1 MLFTL
6 NGRMGRPWIAQQI
19 MVLFG
24 YGLIWT
30 WFYLGFDQ
38 KCPAK
43 KWNPFGHTQ
52 TRPTRPFDISTD
64 KSQKQLRALHSIAF
78 QSC

>member
-43 KWNPFGHTQ
+43 NE
-52 TRPTRPFDISTD
+52 
-64 KSQKQLRALHSIAF
+64 AHSNTPKPVHPAHLTSLERVDYKLNYIKL
-78 QSC
+78 S

>member
-6 NGRMGRPWIAQQI
+6 SGHMGCPWITQQF

-43 KWNPFGHTQ
+43 N
-52 TRPTRPFDISTD
+52 
-64 KSQKQLRALHSIAF
+64 KSHLDTPKPAKPAHLTSLGMHYILILLT
-78 QSC
+78 